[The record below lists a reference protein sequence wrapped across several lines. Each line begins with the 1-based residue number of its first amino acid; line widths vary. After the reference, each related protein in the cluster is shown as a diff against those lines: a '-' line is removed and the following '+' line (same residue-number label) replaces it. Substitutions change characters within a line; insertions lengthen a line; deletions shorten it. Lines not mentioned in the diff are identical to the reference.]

1 MIGFIAGVIFGFFS
15 YDIIFNNSKITTS
28 IVDKTSEWLNRKN

>member
-1 MIGFIAGVIFGFFS
+1 MVGFLAGFTFGFFA

-28 IVDKTSEWLNRKN
+28 IVDKASEWLNKK